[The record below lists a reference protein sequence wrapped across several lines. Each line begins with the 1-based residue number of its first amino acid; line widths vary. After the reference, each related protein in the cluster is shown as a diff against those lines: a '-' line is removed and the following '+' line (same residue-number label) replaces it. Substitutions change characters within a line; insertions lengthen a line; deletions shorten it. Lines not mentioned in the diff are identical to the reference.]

1 MSNSGIH
8 FNISERKI
16 LLRIFDVLSIL
27 FTLYFVSNSFDFDY
41 FTITKENWTWVLVL
55 VLYVSIFATVFELYD
70 LQKSSRIDK
79 IASGIVF
86 TVSTTVLFYLL
97 TPFYTPVLPD
107 NRLQILFFYFSILF
121 ALFLW
126 RFAYITFIVS
136 PRFYKKV
143 LIIGETSNIETIVEA
158 FKSSDPNYKI
168 VGFVN
173 CERDKLSS
181 VKFNAI
187 KEYAPR
193 HIIDVIKKENLS
205 EIVVASY
212 SSENITSEIYYTLI
226 KLLEEGFPIN
236 EYTQVYEDLT
246 QRIPVQFVGKDF
258 YKYFPF
264 SRNNQ
269 NKLYLFFHRLFDIII
284 SFIGVLIGGIL
295 IPFVLLG
302 NFIGNRGPLF
312 YSQERVGK
320 NGRLFKIIKFRTMI
334 KDAEQSGIAWAKKG
348 DVRVTPFG
356 KFLRHSRFDEI
367 PQFINILKGEM
378 SLIGPRPE
386 RPFFVRELS
395 KMLPFYETR
404 HIVKPGL
411 TGWAQVKTRYAAS
424 IDDSLLKLQYD
435 LYYIKHR
442 GFFLDMNILIKTLS
456 TVIFF
461 RGQ

>member
-456 TVIFF
+456 TIIFF